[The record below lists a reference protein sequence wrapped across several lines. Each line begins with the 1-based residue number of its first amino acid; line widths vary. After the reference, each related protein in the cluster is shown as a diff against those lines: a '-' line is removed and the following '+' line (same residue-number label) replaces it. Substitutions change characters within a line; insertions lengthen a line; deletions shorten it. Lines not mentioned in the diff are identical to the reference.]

1 MKPLPVALVP
11 KQKLQAVCFTTVQFN
26 FAYQF
31 NYKSIREM
39 SFLKDFKEF
48 AMKGN
53 IIDMAVGVIIGGA
66 FGAIVSSLVND
77 IIMPVVSLVTGGD
90 GLKNLKYVIVHAKDA
105 ADGVAAVE
113 EVAINY
119 GVFIQNIVD
128 FLIIAFSIFVALRV
142 IMKFKK
148 KEKEEEAAAPAPEP
162 SKEEVLLTEIRD
174 LLKQQAEKK

>member
-1 MKPLPVALVP
+1 
-11 KQKLQAVCFTTVQFN
+11 
-26 FAYQF
+26 
-31 NYKSIREM
+31 M

-148 KEKEEEAAAPAPEP
+148 KEKEEEAAAPTPEP